1 MEVMANARRRRTL
14 TVIEMSVAA
23 LLLAFLAGLLVF
35 GSDDSE
41 GPRRRA
47 PSSGVP
53 PSGTAPTGAVTS
65 VTYTPSRED

>member
-1 MEVMANARRRRTL
+1 
-14 TVIEMSVAA
+14 MSVAA